1 MRLTKLF
8 ITLMAFTLNANA
20 LPEGFVYLNEV
31 DPSIQQSVRYYSKEN
46 FVGKR
51 IEGYNKPTI
60 IITKEAAEAL
70 KKVNQDLNKDGYTLV
85 VYDGYRPQR
94 SVDEFARWGRN
105 EDASKKSFYY
115 PDLTK
120 KAIFERGFV
129 ATKSSHSRGSTADI
143 TIIKS
148 DLKVCEVKPQK
159 RGELIFLNDCT
170 EDMGIHFDFFG
181 EESYSQTSLVSPEYN
196 KKRLYL
202 TTTMEKHGFK
212 GMEGEWWHFTLINEP
227 FPKTYFDFEVK

>member
-1 MRLTKLF
+1 MRFAKIF
-8 ITLMAFTLNANA
+8 ITCMTFTIKANA

-60 IITKEAAEAL
+60 IITKKAAEAL

-94 SVDEFARWGRN
+94 SVDEFAQWGRN
-105 EDASKKSFYY
+105 EDDLKKSFYY
-115 PDLTK
+115 PMLAK
-120 KAIFERGFV
+120 REIFEKGFV
-129 ATKSSHSRGSTADI
+129 ATKSTHSRGSTADI

-148 DLKVCEVKPQK
+148 GLKVCEVKPEK
-159 RGELIFLNDCT
+159 RGDLIFLNDCT
-170 EDMGIHFDFFG
+170 EDMGMHFDFFG
-181 EESYSQTSLVSPEYN
+181 EESHSQTLLISPEYN

-202 TTTMEKHGFK
+202 TQIMEANGFK
-212 GMEGEWWHFTLINEP
+212 GVKEEWWHFTLKNEP
-227 FPKTYFDFEVK
+227 FPETYFNFEVK